1 MRLRSLAARY
11 SGHILFFGEFMER
24 DAVEATSK
32 GVSWWCF
39 VSGSTQVLV
48 VRTKTIGYLLIRR
61 NTTKHHETPLHQ
73 RTDWRVLNK
82 YSHWIP
88 RAWSHAR
95 VQRISLDVRWSQLR
109 DFVRAMWQTRSATVV
124 LNFKTLHLGTM
135 LQILSNSK
143 PKLEKAFLLIKQL
156 DFDATSIQ
164 TQSKN

>member
-61 NTTKHHETPLHQ
+61 NTTKHLYI
-73 RTDWRVLNK
+73 RGLTDASL
-82 YSHWIP
+82 
-88 RAWSHAR
+88 
-95 VQRISLDVRWSQLR
+95 ISIHIEYLEHGHMQEYRE
-109 DFVRAMWQTRSATVV
+109 SA
-124 LNFKTLHLGTM
+124 
-135 LQILSNSK
+135 
-143 PKLEKAFLLIKQL
+143 
-156 DFDATSIQ
+156 
-164 TQSKN
+164 